1 MPPSLRICALLASLA
16 AAAAAA
22 AAPLPLSISVD
33 VSRVVHEVSPRFVS
47 ANFDWHT
54 DAEETPAWVN
64 ASAMKIDLAN
74 ADLRALA
81 AAFAPA
87 HLRIGGSEGDCI
99 VYEISGGD
107 CAAHP
112 MEAGTFCYNN
122 SDGSGFPGAFC
133 LSTQRWDALVEFASA
148 AGLHIA
154 FGLNAMLGR
163 NGNPKTPLDTSNIRA
178 LLQRV
183 HSNNASAAFART
195 IDFELG
201 NELEYKVDVAVYAAD
216 VLVVR
221 ALIDSIWGDLAAA
234 DRPRLIANDENPL
247 ASYWSTLLPLAGSA
261 LHAASWHSY
270 VGYGLDPTL
279 PTMAFDASFLAKTP
293 AQALPMINVSAAFA
307 AAGGERWVG
316 ETAMAWH
323 SGRDNTTNSYLS
335 GPWYI
340 NALGSL
346 AATHS
351 VHCRQTLLG
360 GYYELVDRFSIT
372 PNPDYFLALL
382 WKRTMGERVL
392 ATASSLPE
400 QVLAYA
406 HCAAGGGGAVAV
418 AFVNLNATDSF
429 SVSLLGAGLPLV
441 PRSEYVLTPAAAD
454 DLRHVVLNGAG
465 APLGVS
471 GGVVSP
477 TPPRVVTDP
486 AQPLVLAPH
495 TYGFVVFS
503 GANAAVC
510 K

>member
-1 MPPSLRICALLASLA
+1 MPPFLRICALLAAL

-22 AAPLPLSISVD
+22 AAPLPLNISID

-54 DAEETPAWVN
+54 DAEEAPAWIN

-112 MEAGTFCYNN
+112 MEAGTFCFNN

-133 LSTQRWDALVEFASA
+133 LSAQRWDALVEFASA

-163 NGNPKTPLDTSNIRA
+163 GGNPKTPLDTSNLRA

-234 DRPRLIANDENPL
+234 DRPRLIANDENPD
-247 ASYWSTLLPLAGSA
+247 AGYWAALLPLAGSA

-279 PTMAFDASFLAKTP
+279 RECAE
-293 AQALPMINVSAAFA
+293 AACA
-307 AAGGERWVG
+307 RARA
-316 ETAMAWH
+316 
-323 SGRDNTTNSYLS
+323 
-335 GPWYI
+335 
-340 NALGSL
+340 
-346 AATHS
+346 
-351 VHCRQTLLG
+351 
-360 GYYELVDRFSIT
+360 
-372 PNPDYFLALL
+372 
-382 WKRTMGERVL
+382 RV
-392 ATASSLPE
+392 
-400 QVLAYA
+400 
-406 HCAAGGGGAVAV
+406 
-418 AFVNLNATDSF
+418 
-429 SVSLLGAGLPLV
+429 
-441 PRSEYVLTPAAAD
+441 R
-454 DLRHVVLNGAG
+454 
-465 APLGVS
+465 
-471 GGVVSP
+471 
-477 TPPRVVTDP
+477 PP
-486 AQPLVLAPH
+486 H
-495 TYGFVVFS
+495 
-503 GANAAVC
+503 
-510 K
+510 